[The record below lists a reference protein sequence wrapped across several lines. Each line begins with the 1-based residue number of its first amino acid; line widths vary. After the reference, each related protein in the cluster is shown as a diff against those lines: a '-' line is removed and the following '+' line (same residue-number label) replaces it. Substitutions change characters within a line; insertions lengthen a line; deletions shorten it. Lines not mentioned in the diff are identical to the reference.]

1 MHQLD
6 TVREDLHR
14 ASEGH
19 RRSPPILCNLNGG
32 EHRAVQADLCVAF
45 CVFSRSL
52 RRTSFR
58 VKCRVNG
65 FEQSRVAEWFEQTL
79 YCTLCEHLG
88 PNSLFSLSGDEDNRN
103 LSLAKLK
110 FPLQLRSAHSRH
122 GNVEDQATSLVKRV
136 GRKKLL
142 RGGECMGC
150 KAELAEEVGQRFAD
164 RLVVI
169 ND

>member
-1 MHQLD
+1 MLRLPCA
-6 TVREDLHR
+6 TTPIDLQTR
-14 ASEGH
+14 TL
-19 RRSPPILCNLNGG
+19 RSFIPHSQQSAEL
-32 EHRAVQADLCVAF
+32 
-45 CVFSRSL
+45 SL
-52 RRTSFR
+52 R
-58 VKCRVNG
+58 VKRQING
-65 FEQSRVAEWFEQTL
+65 VEQSRVAEWFEQTL